1 MRGYSRSMLVYIRL
15 RRKKGNSWLEKF
27 SEKVQFRN
35 SISFEL
41 VPELGKIYR
50 IYINAD
56 KLLNVMGPLHQIAV
70 RNM

>member
-50 IYINAD
+50 IYINVVHGEI
-56 KLLNVMGPLHQIAV
+56 NTYVQQISC
-70 RNM
+70 